1 MASILKPEGS
11 ITLGAATAALVYG
24 VYTSSVPNASTMH
37 ATAPH
42 DINIE
47 AGRKKAAWTTTALV
61 SAIALMTRDKTVFVL
76 GGIMVIALDWH
87 ARHANASSPLTGKV
101 VTLAG
106 AAPQTPDVQDY
117 PAAAPDEGY

>member
-24 VYTSSVPNASTMH
+24 VYSTSLPSTAHMH

-47 AGRKKAAWTTTALV
+47 LARKKAAWTTTALV

-76 GGIMVIALDWH
+76 GGVMVIALDWH
-87 ARHANASSPLTGKV
+87 ARHANASSPITGKV
-101 VTLAG
+101 VSMAG
-106 AAPQTPDVQDY
+106 PAPEVPDVQDY
-117 PAAAPDEGY
+117 APAAPDEAY